1 MAKRPHLV
9 IAAGG
14 TGGHMVPAHVL
25 GQEMTA
31 RGYAVSLIT
40 DDRGLKYP
48 GLFEGCPRHVVPAG
62 SLTGRNPIGWAKA
75 VASIA
80 KGRAAAKAIYRRDR
94 PAAVVGFGGYPTLP
108 ALLGAFAAKIPTI
121 IHDSNT
127 VLGRVNRMMAGRV
140 DVIATAFPDVKQ
152 LPAKDAAKVALVGNP
167 VRPEIVALRDMPFPD
182 AGDSSELHLLV
193 IGGSQGATVLSK
205 VVPAAVARLPEALK
219 HRLRVTQ
226 QCRPEDIEEVR
237 AAYAAAGVPA
247 DLATFLQDMPD
258 RLAKAHL
265 VIARSGASTVSE
277 LAVAG
282 RPAIFVPLPT
292 STDNHQVYNA
302 KEMVDAGGA
311 RMILQPQFTPDEVAK
326 AMQRFFLSPATL
338 AAAAEAA
345 RSTGRPDAAARLAD
359 IVEGLGKRGRAAASG
374 AQPQLQKAPA

>member
-25 GQEMTA
+25 AGEMTA

-40 DDRGLKYP
+40 DDRGMKYP
-48 GLFEGCPRHVVPAG
+48 GLFEGCPRHVVPSG

-75 VASIA
+75 VASIVR
-80 KGRAAAKAIYRRDR
+80 GRSAAKAIYRRDR
-94 PAAVVGFGGYPTLP
+94 PVAVVGFGGYPTLP
-108 ALLGAFAAKIPTI
+108 ALLGAFAAKIPTV

-127 VLGRVNRMMAGRV
+127 VLGRVNRMLSGRV
-140 DVIATAFPDVKQ
+140 DVIATAFPDVKR
-152 LPAKDAAKVALVGNP
+152 LAPKHARKVALVGNP
-167 VRPEIVALRDMPFPD
+167 VRPEIVAVRDMPFPTTD
-182 AGDSSELHLLV
+182 DDGELHLLV

-205 VVPAAVARLPEALK
+205 VVPEAVDRLPDALK
-219 HRLRVTQ
+219 RRLRVTQ
-226 QCRPEDIEEVR
+226 QCRPEDIEEAR

-302 KEMVDAGGA
+302 SEMVDAGGA
-311 RMILQPQFTPDEVAK
+311 RMMLQPQFTPDEVAK
-326 AMQRFFLSPATL
+326 AIQRFLLSPATL
-338 AAAAEAA
+338 AAAAGAA
-345 RSTGRPDAAARLAD
+345 RSTGRPDATARLAD
-359 IVEGLGKRGRAAASG
+359 IVEGLGKRGRTAASG
-374 AQPQLQKAPA
+374 GPVELQKVPA

>member
-1 MAKRPHLV
+1 MARQPHLV

-31 RGYAVSLIT
+31 RGYAVTLIT

-48 GLFEGCPRHVVPAG
+48 GLFEGCPRHVVPSG
-62 SLTGRNPIGWAKA
+62 SLGGRNPVGWAKA

-80 KGRAAAKAIYRRDR
+80 RGRSAAKAIYRRER

-108 ALLGAFAAKIPTI
+108 ALLGAFAAKVPTV

-127 VLGRVNRMMAGRV
+127 VLGRVNRLLAGRV
-140 DVIATAFPDVKQ
+140 DVIATAFPNTRR
-152 LPAKDAAKVALVGNP
+152 LPPRHAGKVALVGNP
-167 VRPEIVALRDMPFPD
+167 VRAEIVALRDRPFPPAD
-182 AGDSSELHLLV
+182 GELHLLV

-205 VVPAAVARLPEALK
+205 VVPAAVDRLPDDLK
-219 HRLRVTQ
+219 RRLRVTQ
-226 QCRPEDIEEVR
+226 QCRPEDLDDVR

-247 DLATFLQDMPD
+247 DLATFLEDMPE
-258 RLAKAHL
+258 RLASAHL

-302 KEMVDAGGA
+302 QEMVDAGGA
-311 RMILQPQFTPDEVAK
+311 RMILQPQFTPDEVAST
-326 AMQRFFLSPATL
+326 MLRFLQSPASL
-338 AAAAEAA
+338 EAAATAA
-345 RSTGRPDAAARLAD
+345 RSTGRPDAAAKLAD
-359 IVEGLGKRGRAAASG
+359 IVEGLGKPGRAAASG

>member
-1 MAKRPHLV
+1 MSQRPHLV

-40 DDRGLKYP
+40 DDRGLRYP
-48 GLFEGCPRHVVPAG
+48 GLFDGCPRHVVESG
-62 SLTGRNPIGWAKA
+62 SLSGRNPIGWAKA
-75 VASIA
+75 LLSIR
-80 KGRAAAKAIYRRDR
+80 KGRAAAKAIYRREH
-94 PAAVVGFGGYPTLP
+94 PVAVVGFGGYPTLP
-108 ALLGAFAAKIPTI
+108 ALLGAFATGVPTI

-127 VLGRVNRMMAGRV
+127 VLGRVNRMLAGRV
-140 DVIATAFPDVKQ
+140 NVIATAFPNIRR
-152 LPAKDAAKVALVGNP
+152 LPMREGGKVALVGNP
-167 VRPEIVALRDMPFPD
+167 VRAEIVALRDRPFPATD
-182 AGDSSELHLLV
+182 GELQLLI

-205 VVPAAVARLPEALK
+205 VVPAAVDRLPAALK
-219 HRLRVTQ
+219 ARLRVTQ
-226 QCRPEDIEEVR
+226 QCRPEDLEEVR
-237 AAYAAAGVPA
+237 AAYAATGVPA
-247 DLATFLQDMPD
+247 DLATFLQDMPE

-277 LAVAG
+277 VAVAG

-302 KEMVDAGGA
+302 QEMVDAGGA
-311 RMILQPQFTPDEVAK
+311 QMILQPDFTPERV
-326 AMQRFFLSPATL
+326 
-338 AAAAEAA
+338 AAAIEAFLGVPEKLEAAAQAA

-359 IVEGLGKRGRAAASG
+359 IVEALGKRGRAAASG
-374 AQPQLQKAPA
+374 ATVKFQKVTA

>member
-1 MAKRPHLV
+1 MPKRPHLV

-40 DDRGLKYP
+40 DERGLKYP
-48 GLFEGCPRHVVPAG
+48 GLFDGSPRHVVPSG
-62 SLTGRNPIGWAKA
+62 SLGGLNPIGWISALL
-75 VASIA
+75 SIR
-80 KGRAAAKAIYRRDR
+80 KGREAAKAIYRREH
-94 PAAVVGFGGYPTLP
+94 PVAVVGFGGYPTLP
-108 ALLGAFAAKIPTI
+108 ALLAAFAMELPTV

-127 VLGRVNRMMAGRV
+127 VLGRVNRTLAGRV
-140 DVIATAFPDVKQ
+140 NVIATAFPNIRR
-152 LPAKDAAKVALVGNP
+152 LPVRQGGKVALIGNP
-167 VRPEIVALRDMPFPD
+167 VRPEIVALRDRPFPAVD
-182 AGDSSELHLLV
+182 GDLNLLV

-205 VVPAAVARLPEALK
+205 VVPGAVERLPAELK
-219 HRLRVTQ
+219 SRLRVTQ
-226 QCRPEDIEEVR
+226 QCRPEDLEEVR

-247 DLATFLQDMPD
+247 DLATFLQDMPE

-292 STDNHQVYNA
+292 STDDHQVYNA
-302 KEMVDAGGA
+302 QEMVDAGGA
-311 RMILQPQFTPDEVAK
+311 RMILQSDFTPAAVAT
-326 AMQRFFLSPATL
+326 AIEQWLGSPAAL
-338 AAAAEAA
+338 AAAAAAA
-345 RSTGRPDAAARLAD
+345 RSTGRPDAAAKLAD
-359 IVEGLGKRGRAAASG
+359 IVEALGKRGRAQASG
-374 AQPQLQKAPA
+374 AAVTLQKVSA

>member
-25 GQEMTA
+25 AGEMTA

-40 DDRGLKYP
+40 DDRGMKYP
-48 GLFEGCPRHVVPAG
+48 GLFEGCPRHVVPSG

-75 VASIA
+75 LASIA
-80 KGRAAAKAIYRRDR
+80 KGRSAAKAIYRRDR
-94 PAAVVGFGGYPTLP
+94 PTAVVGFGGYPTLP
-108 ALLGAFAAKIPTI
+108 ALLGAFAAKVPTI

-127 VLGRVNRMMAGRV
+127 VLGRVNRMLAGRV
-140 DVIATAFPDVKQ
+140 DVIATAFPDVKR
-152 LPAKDAAKVALVGNP
+152 LPAKHAGKVALVGNP
-167 VRPEIVALRDMPFPD
+167 VRPEIVALRDMPFPA
-182 AGDSSELHLLV
+182 AGEDGELHLLV

-205 VVPAAVARLPEALK
+205 VVPAAVDRLPDELK
-219 HRLRVTQ
+219 QRLRVTQ

-247 DLATFLQDMPD
+247 DLATFLEDMPE

-302 KEMVDAGGA
+302 REMVDAGGA

-338 AAAAEAA
+338 AAAAAAA
-345 RSTGRPDAAARLAD
+345 RSVGRPDAAARLAD
-359 IVEGLGKRGRAAASG
+359 IVEALGKRGRAAASDG
-374 AQPQLQKAPA
+374 SVKLQKVPA

>member
-25 GQEMTA
+25 AEEMTA

-48 GLFEGCPRHVVPAG
+48 GLFDGCPRHVVPSG
-62 SLTGRNPIGWAKA
+62 SLGSANPIGWLKSL
-75 VASIA
+75 VSIN
-80 KGRAAAKAIYRRDR
+80 KGKGAARAIYRRET
-94 PAAVVGFGGYPTLP
+94 PVAVIGFGGYPTLP
-108 ALLGAFAAKIPTI
+108 ALLGAFAARIPTV

-127 VLGRVNRMMAGRV
+127 VLGRVNRMLAARV
-140 DVIATAFPDVKQ
+140 DVIATAFPNVRR
-152 LPAKDAAKVALVGNP
+152 LPLRQAGKVVLVGNP
-167 VRPEIVALRDMPFPD
+167 VRAEIVGLRERPYPP
-182 AGDSSELHLLV
+182 AEGQLNLLI

-205 VVPAAVARLPEALK
+205 VVPAAIDRLPAELRS
-219 HRLRVTQ
+219 RLRVTQ
-226 QCRPEDIEEVR
+226 QCRPEDLAAVR
-237 AAYAAAGVPA
+237 AAYAASGVPA
-247 DLATFLQDMPD
+247 DLATFLEDMPE
-258 RLAKAHL
+258 RLAAAHL

-292 STDNHQVYNA
+292 STDNHQVHNA
-302 KEMVDAGGA
+302 QEMVDAGGA
-311 RMILQPQFTPDEVAK
+311 EMILQPDFTSERVA
-326 AMQRFFLSPATL
+326 AAIEHFLASPVRL
-338 AAAAEAA
+338 EAAAAAA

-359 IVEGLGKRGRAAASG
+359 IVESLGKRGAAAASG
-374 AQPQLQKAPA
+374 LLRPLQKVPA